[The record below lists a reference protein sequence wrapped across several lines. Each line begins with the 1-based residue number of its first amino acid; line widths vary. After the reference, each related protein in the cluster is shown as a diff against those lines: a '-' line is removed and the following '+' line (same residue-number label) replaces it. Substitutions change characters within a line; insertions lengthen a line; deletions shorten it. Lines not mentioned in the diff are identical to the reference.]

1 MTERLTLDDIRAAEM
16 AIAGRL
22 LRTPAVAS
30 PGLEALLGVPVT
42 LKLELLQHTGCFKPR
57 GVLAKIAAL
66 GAAERRRGVVT
77 FSGGN
82 HGIAVATTAKR
93 LGIPATV
100 VMPKHVPGAS
110 INKVRAQGADLIL
123 TEDVAEAYAVS
134 QREEARGL
142 AYLHPFS
149 DPVVIAGQGTVG
161 LEFIADAPD
170 VTDVLISIGGGALLS
185 GSATAIKALRPEV
198 RVWGVETVGAESMTR
213 ALKAGRPVEMTPT
226 SIATTLSPPA
236 VSEITLAHVG
246 ALAEEVL
253 LVEDADA
260 VRGLLTLAEAAK
272 LWAEPAAGC
281 LIPAAREVIER
292 VGPDARLGLVICG
305 GNVSFADVTGWIE
318 RFGL

>member
-1 MTERLTLDDIRAAEM
+1 MAELLTIDDIRAAET

-22 LRTPAVAS
+22 LRTPTVMS
-30 PGLEALLGVPVT
+30 PGLEAALGVPVS

-57 GVLAKIAAL
+57 GVLNKIATL
-66 GAAERRRGVVT
+66 GEAERDRGVVT

-82 HGIAVATTAKR
+82 HGIAVATTANR

-100 VMPKHVPGAS
+100 VMPKHVPAAS
-110 INKVRAQGADLIL
+110 IDKVRAQGAHLIL
-123 TEDVAEAYAVS
+123 TADVTEAYAVS
-134 QREEARGL
+134 QEEEAKGL
-142 AYLHPFS
+142 AYLHPFN

-170 VTDVLISIGGGALLS
+170 VTDILISIGGGALLS

-198 RVWGVETVGAESMTR
+198 RVWGVETVGAESMIK
-213 ALKAGRPVEMTPT
+213 ALKAGRPVEMKPT

-236 VSEITLAHVG
+236 VSEITLAHVR

-253 LVEDADA
+253 LIEDADA

-272 LWAEPAAGC
+272 LWVEPAAGC
-281 LIPAAREVIER
+281 LIPAARRVVER
-292 VGPDARLGLVICG
+292 VGPDARLGLIVCG
-305 GNVSFADVTGWIE
+305 GNVSFADVTGWIA